1 MKSEAM
7 TCCFCGQSLERA
19 RTTTLI
25 VYPPTEPDE
34 AQTLFCHGKCLVSR
48 LDPAVPHHPILD
60 DD

>member
-1 MKSEAM
+1 M
-7 TCCFCGQSLERA
+7 TCCFCGQSLELA
-19 RTTTLI
+19 RTTTLV

-34 AQTLFCHGKCLVSR
+34 AQTLFCHGKCLVIR

>member
-1 MKSEAM
+1 M
-7 TCCFCGQSLERA
+7 TSDARVCCFCGLPLEPA
-19 RTTTLI
+19 RTTTLV

-34 AQTLFCHGKCLVSR
+34 AQTLFCHGKCLVDR